1 MFKLIITI
9 ILAIISVSI
18 LAYYTS
24 NVLKAIFNA
33 IYWIANAVGKIV
45 VFIYNKKIIILGF
58 ILSLVV
64 LYVVAHL
71 TGEW

>member
-1 MFKLIITI
+1 MVVKLILL
-9 ILAIISVSI
+9 ILAVI
-18 LAYYTS
+18 LIARYTS
-24 NVLKAIFNA
+24 YVLKAIFNA
-33 IYWIANAVGKIV
+33 IYWIANAVGRIV

>member
-1 MFKLIITI
+1 MVVKLILL
-9 ILAIISVSI
+9 ILAVI
-18 LAYYTS
+18 LIAFYAS
-24 NVLKAIFNA
+24 RVLKGIFNA
-33 IYWIANAVGKIV
+33 IYWIANAVGRIV

>member
-1 MFKLIITI
+1 MVVKLILL
-9 ILAIISVSI
+9 ILAVI
-18 LAYYTS
+18 LIARYTS
-24 NVLKAIFNA
+24 YVLKAIFNA
-33 IYWIANAVGKIV
+33 IYWIANAVGRIV
-45 VFIYNKKIIILGF
+45 VFIYNKKIIIFWF

>member
-1 MFKLIITI
+1 MVVKLILL
-9 ILAIISVSI
+9 ILAVI
-18 LAYYTS
+18 LIARYTS
-24 NVLKAIFNA
+24 YVLKAIFNA
-33 IYWIANAVGKIV
+33 IYWIANAVGRIV

-64 LYVVAHL
+64 LYIVAHL